1 MESVSGFFF
10 CARIHIRVC
19 LEYHRKDPLA
29 KSRKHIVKKL
39 ASKKIKIMQNVAKNK
54 LRRFLKQ
61 KICRKTFFLIWTK
74 CVAFWRLAL
83 NSYKNSSFLREKS
96 DYDDFFIAS
105 KKDAEM
111 QLEGAREFLGAV
123 EAYYKQYKD

>member
-1 MESVSGFFF
+1 MLGREKTQMVEKEWKLKTMESVSGFFF
-10 CARIHIRVC
+10 VPEYIRVC

-54 LRRFLKQ
+54 LKRFLKQ

-74 CVAFWRLAL
+74 LANCVKIRQIKIRRRKRHVF
-83 NSYKNSSFLREKS
+83 
-96 DYDDFFIAS
+96 
-105 KKDAEM
+105 
-111 QLEGAREFLGAV
+111 AV
-123 EAYYKQYKD
+123 FCSVDHI

>member
-1 MESVSGFFF
+1 MLGREKKQMVKKERKLKTMESVSGFFF

-54 LRRFLKQ
+54 LRRFLRQ

-74 CVAFWRLAL
+74 LANCVKIRQIKIRRRKRHVF
-83 NSYKNSSFLREKS
+83 
-96 DYDDFFIAS
+96 
-105 KKDAEM
+105 
-111 QLEGAREFLGAV
+111 AV
-123 EAYYKQYKD
+123 FCSVDHI

>member
-1 MESVSGFFF
+1 M
-10 CARIHIRVC
+10 
-19 LEYHRKDPLA
+19 EYHRKDPLA

-74 CVAFWRLAL
+74 LANCVKIRQIVIVQSQAKFHKTGGKCLH
-83 NSYKNSSFLREKS
+83 F
-96 DYDDFFIAS
+96 
-105 KKDAEM
+105 
-111 QLEGAREFLGAV
+111 
-123 EAYYKQYKD
+123 